1 MHVTSRVP
9 GRDRSGGKPGAR
21 SGRGGE
27 GEGAIKAPRRVLRL
41 LVAASPVPLRLLL
54 LLLRTPPRELLREA
68 LYGTNSGSHAAGT
81 PPLDAARGGRRA
93 GSGASVRLL

>member
-27 GEGAIKAPRRVLRL
+27 GEGALKVPRRVLRL

-54 LLLRTPPRELLREA
+54 LLLRTTPCELLREA
-68 LYGTNSGSHAAGT
+68 LYGTNSGMAGHSCS
-81 PPLDAARGGRRA
+81 PKI
-93 GSGASVRLL
+93 SGQTFRVFEISGFEN